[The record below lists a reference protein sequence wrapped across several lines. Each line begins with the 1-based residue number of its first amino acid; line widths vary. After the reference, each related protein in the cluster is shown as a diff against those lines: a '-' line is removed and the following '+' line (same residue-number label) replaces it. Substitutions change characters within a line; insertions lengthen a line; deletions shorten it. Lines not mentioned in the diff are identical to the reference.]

1 MRLQNEIQK
10 LDEKTI
16 SKIAAGEVVERPA
29 QVVKELIENSID
41 AGASNIIIEIENG
54 GFDSIIITDD
64 GIGISKDQL
73 NLSIERHATS
83 KLTRI
88 EDLGEIYSLGFRG
101 EALSSIA
108 AISKLQIS
116 SRKSDCDGFQLKVS
130 GGDRENIEPYAMN
143 QGTIV
148 KIMEIFYNVPARLAF
163 QRRPATE
170 SAKIVEITV
179 QHAMAHPNI
188 AFNLKNE
195 GRLMLNVPSVINLQD
210 RLFDLLG
217 LSATKLIQLE
227 SPPGDEDAPG
237 EESWSGWI
245 SPPEL
250 TRGRID
256 DVHVLVN
263 NRVVTSQPFSE
274 AIRRGYHTRLMVG
287 RHPVAVLNLNL
298 PANEL
303 DVNVHPTKREIR
315 LKHSW
320 RVLQRLERCIQHTL
334 SKIPTQPENK
344 SKLTGI
350 TTNNNEV
357 KRDTVSKSNKPK
369 WVESAGKQL
378 SLNKEII
385 EDMNDEKEQLIQIST
400 SPSIQKTLPELDS
413 EPIAPALSSEEREL
427 HRHSGK
433 IKAVSPV
440 DEPTLELTNNNQLP
454 DMTPLC
460 QFANSYIVVQTGKE
474 LLLVDQHAL
483 HERIRFERLRYSK
496 QSWLPQSRLEPLEL
510 SLTAIE
516 SERLRSQKERVEELG
531 FKIDEFNGKWRL
543 IAQPAALPSEK
554 IMTFLRDLIQDIG
567 DEGRRLNSAE
577 KLKDHV
583 AFMQSCRGAVKANQ
597 ILSLP
602 EMRRLLSDMNN
613 IQNPW
618 ACVHGRPTAL
628 KISIDELDRHFGR
641 HG

>member
-1 MRLQNEIQK
+1 MQNKIQK
-10 LDEKTI
+10 LDDKTI

-41 AGASNIIIEIENG
+41 AGSSSINIEIENG
-54 GFDSIIITDD
+54 GFDSIIITDNGS
-64 GIGISKDQL
+64 GIDKNDL
-73 NLSIERHATS
+73 LLSIERHATS
-83 KLTRI
+83 KLSKI
-88 EDLGEIYSLGFRG
+88 EDLHEIYSLGFRG

-108 AISKLQIS
+108 SISKLQIS
-116 SRKSDCDGFQLKVS
+116 SKKENYDGCQLSVL
-130 GGDRENIEPYAMN
+130 GGEVGKIVPCAMN
-143 QGTIV
+143 NGTIV
-148 KIMEIFYNVPARLAF
+148 KINDIFFNVPARLAF

-179 QHAMAHPNI
+179 EHAMAHPNI
-188 AFNLKNE
+188 SFNLKNE
-195 GRLMLNVPSVINLQD
+195 GRLMLNVPAVENLQD

-217 LSATKLIQLE
+217 LSATKLIRLQ
-227 SPPGDEDAPG
+227 SPPDDENAPGDEV
-237 EESWSGWI
+237 WSGWI

-250 TRGRID
+250 TRGRND
-256 DVHVLVN
+256 DVHILVN

-320 RVLQRLERCIQHTL
+320 RVLQRLERSIQYTL
-334 SKIPTQPENK
+334 SMIPTQPENK

-350 TTNNNEV
+350 SINNENNE
-357 KRDTVSKSNKPK
+357 KLPTYTKPA

-378 SLNKEII
+378 SLNDEIVEETAEIKE
-385 EDMNDEKEQLIQIST
+385 EKIQIST
-400 SPSIQKTLPELDS
+400 SPSIQQTLPELDRK
-413 EPIAPALSSEEREL
+413 PIAPALSIEERDL
-427 HRHSGK
+427 HRYSGR
-433 IKAVSPV
+433 IKTISPIE
-440 DEPTLELTNNNQLP
+440 EPELEIIQKNNLP
-454 DMTPLC
+454 EMEPLC
-460 QFANSYIVVQTGKE
+460 QFANTYIVVQTGKE

-496 QSWLPQSRLEPLEL
+496 QSWAPQSRLEPLIL
-510 SLTAIE
+510 NLTPIE
-516 SERLRSQKERVEELG
+516 SERLRSQKGRIEELG
-531 FKIDEFNGKWRL
+531 FKIDEFNEKWRL
-543 IAQPAALPSEK
+543 LAQPEALPSEK
-554 IMTFLRDLIQDIG
+554 IIDFISDIIQDLG
-567 DEGRRLNSAE
+567 DDQRRLDSVD

-597 ILSLP
+597 ILSLA
-602 EMRRLLSDMNN
+602 EMRRLLSDMRN
-613 IQNPW
+613 IPNPW

-628 KISIDELDRHFGR
+628 KISIDELDKHFGR

>member
-1 MRLQNEIQK
+1 MPKIQK
-10 LDEKTI
+10 LDDNTI
-16 SKIAAGEVVERPA
+16 SQIAAGEVVERPA

-41 AGASNIIIEIENG
+41 AGSTNIIIEIENG
-54 GFDSIIITDD
+54 GFDSIKITDN
-64 GIGISKDQL
+64 GNGISKEEL

-83 KLTRI
+83 KLVRI
-88 EDLGEIYSLGFRG
+88 EDLNEIYTLGFRG

-108 AISKLQIS
+108 AISNLKIS
-116 SRKSDCDGFQLKVS
+116 SRQEDSDGYQLTVS
-130 GGDRENIEPYAMN
+130 GGNIGNIEPCAMN
-143 QGTIV
+143 KGTIV
-148 KIMEIFYNVPARLAF
+148 SVNDIFFNVPARLAF

-179 QHAMAHPNI
+179 EHAMAHPNVS
-188 AFNLKNE
+188 FNLQNE
-195 GRLMLNVPSVINLQD
+195 GRLMLNVPPTNHLND

-217 LSATKLIQLE
+217 LSATKLIELQ
-227 SPPGDEDAPG
+227 SPPEDNDAPGDEL
-237 EESWSGWI
+237 WSGWI

-250 TRGRID
+250 SRGRND
-256 DVHVLVN
+256 DVHILVN

-287 RHPVAVLNLNL
+287 RHPVAILNLEI
-298 PANEL
+298 PADEL

-320 RVLQRLERCIQHTL
+320 RVLQRLERSIQYTL
-334 SKIPTQPENK
+334 SKVPTQPEEK

-350 TTNNNEV
+350 SEVTNNEI
-357 KRDTVSKSNKPK
+357 SKNISEAVKPK

-378 SLNKEII
+378 SLDNEIVNEI
-385 EDMNDEKEQLIQIST
+385 NDFKKKKLQIST
-400 SPSIQKTLPELDS
+400 SPSAQQTLPNLDD
-413 EPIAPALSSEEREL
+413 EPISAPLSIEERDL
-427 HRHSGK
+427 HRYSGK
-433 IKAVSPV
+433 IKSISPIE
-440 DEPTLELTNNNQLP
+440 EPKLSKSNVNELP
-454 DMTPLC
+454 EMTPLC

-496 QSWLPQSRLEPLEL
+496 QSWLPQKRLEPLEL
-510 SLTAIE
+510 SLNPIQ
-516 SERLRSQKERVEELG
+516 SERLRSQKVKVEEIG
-531 FKIDEFNGKWRL
+531 FLIDEIDGVWYLKS
-543 IAQPAALPSEK
+543 QPAILSPEK
-554 IMTFLRDLIQDIG
+554 ILTFINDLIQDLG
-567 DEGRRLNSAE
+567 DEDRILNSVQN
-577 KLKDHV
+577 LKDHV

-602 EMRRLLSDMNN
+602 EMRRLLSDMRD
-613 IQNPW
+613 IENPW

-628 KISIDELDRHFGR
+628 KISIDELDKHFGR

>member
-1 MRLQNEIQK
+1 MQNKIQK
-10 LDEKTI
+10 LDDKTI

-41 AGASNIIIEIENG
+41 AGSSSINIEIENG
-54 GFDSIIITDD
+54 GFDSIIITDNGS
-64 GIGISKDQL
+64 GIDKNDL
-73 NLSIERHATS
+73 LLSIERHATS
-83 KLTRI
+83 KLSKI
-88 EDLGEIYSLGFRG
+88 EDLHEIYSLGFRG

-108 AISKLQIS
+108 SISKLQIS
-116 SRKSDCDGFQLKVS
+116 SKKENYDGCQLSVL
-130 GGDRENIEPYAMN
+130 GGEVGKIVPCAMN
-143 QGTIV
+143 NGTIV
-148 KIMEIFYNVPARLAF
+148 KINDIFFNVPARLAF

-179 QHAMAHPNI
+179 EHAMAHPNI
-188 AFNLKNE
+188 SFNLKNE
-195 GRLMLNVPSVINLQD
+195 GRLMLNVPAVENLQD

-217 LSATKLIQLE
+217 LSATKLIRLQ
-227 SPPGDEDAPG
+227 SPPDDENAPGDEV
-237 EESWSGWI
+237 WSGWI

-250 TRGRID
+250 TRGRND
-256 DVHVLVN
+256 DVHILVN

-320 RVLQRLERCIQHTL
+320 RVLQRLERSIQYTL
-334 SKIPTQPENK
+334 SMIPTQPENK

-350 TTNNNEV
+350 SINNENNE
-357 KRDTVSKSNKPK
+357 KLPTYTKPA

-378 SLNKEII
+378 SLNDEIVEETAEIKE
-385 EDMNDEKEQLIQIST
+385 EKIQIST
-400 SPSIQKTLPELDS
+400 SPSIQQTLPELDRK
-413 EPIAPALSSEEREL
+413 PIAPALSIEERDL
-427 HRHSGK
+427 HRYSGR
-433 IKAVSPV
+433 IKTISPIE
-440 DEPTLELTNNNQLP
+440 EPELEIIQKNNLP
-454 DMTPLC
+454 EMEPLC
-460 QFANSYIVVQTGKE
+460 QFANTYIVVQTGKE

-496 QSWLPQSRLEPLEL
+496 QSWAPQSRLEPLIL
-510 SLTAIE
+510 NLTPIE
-516 SERLRSQKERVEELG
+516 SERLRSQKGRIEELG
-531 FKIDEFNGKWRL
+531 FIIDEFNEKWRL
-543 IAQPAALPSEK
+543 LAQPEALPSEK
-554 IMTFLRDLIQDIG
+554 IIDFISDIIQDLG
-567 DEGRRLNSAE
+567 DDQRRLDSVV

-597 ILSLP
+597 ILSLA
-602 EMRRLLSDMNN
+602 EMRRLLSDMRN
-613 IQNPW
+613 IPNPW

-628 KISIDELDRHFGR
+628 KISIDELDKHFGR

>member
-1 MRLQNEIQK
+1 MPKIQRLDDI
-10 LDEKTI
+10 TI

-41 AGASNIIIEIENG
+41 AGSNNIIIEIENG
-54 GFDSIIITDD
+54 GFDSIKITDNGS
-64 GIGISKDQL
+64 GINKDEL
-73 NLSIERHATS
+73 KLSIERHATS
-83 KLTRI
+83 KLNRI
-88 EDLGEIYSLGFRG
+88 EDLNEIYTLGFRG

-108 AISKLQIS
+108 SISNLKIS
-116 SRKSDCDGFQLKVS
+116 SRQKESDGFQLNVS
-130 GGDRENIEPYAMN
+130 GGECGNIEPYGMN
-143 QGTIV
+143 KGTIV
-148 KIMEIFYNVPARLAF
+148 SVKDIFFNVPARLAF

-179 QHAMAHPNI
+179 EHAMAHPKVS
-188 AFNLKNE
+188 FNLQNE
-195 GRLMLNVPSVINLQD
+195 GRLMLNVPATDKLQD

-217 LSATKLIQLE
+217 LSATKLIELQ
-227 SPPGDEDAPG
+227 SPPEDNDAPGDEL
-237 EESWSGWI
+237 WSGWI

-250 TRGRID
+250 SRGRND
-256 DVHVLVN
+256 DVHMLVN

-274 AIRRGYHTRLMVG
+274 AIKRGYHTRLMVG
-287 RHPVAVLNLNL
+287 RHPVVVLNLEI
-298 PANEL
+298 PADEL

-320 RVLQRLERCIQHTL
+320 RVLQRLERSIQYTL
-334 SKIPTQPENK
+334 SKVPTQPEEK

-350 TTNNNEV
+350 
-357 KRDTVSKSNKPK
+357 SKSKSNEINKNIMEVNKPK

-378 SLNKEII
+378 SLDNEIINEINKEKR
-385 EDMNDEKEQLIQIST
+385 DKLQIST
-400 SPSIQKTLPELDS
+400 PPSSQKTLPQMDN
-413 EPIAPALSSEEREL
+413 EPISAPLSIEERHL

-433 IKAVSPV
+433 IKSISPIE
-440 DEPTLELTNNNQLP
+440 EPKLTTSNINKLP
-454 DMTPLC
+454 EMVPLC

-496 QSWLPQSRLEPLEL
+496 QSWLPQNRLEPLEL
-510 SLTAIE
+510 SLNPIQ
-516 SERLRSQKERVEELG
+516 SERLRSQKEKVEEVG
-531 FKIDEFNGKWRL
+531 FLIDEIDGVWYLKS
-543 IAQPAALPSEK
+543 QPAILSPEK
-554 IMTFLRDLIQDIG
+554 ILSFINDLIQDLG
-567 DEGRRLNSAE
+567 DEDRILNSVQN
-577 KLKDHV
+577 LKDHV

-602 EMRRLLSDMNN
+602 EMRRLLSDMRD
-613 IQNPW
+613 IENPW

-628 KISIDELDRHFGR
+628 KISIDELDKHFGR

>member
-1 MRLQNEIQK
+1 MPKIQK
-10 LDEKTI
+10 LDDNTI

-41 AGASNIIIEIENG
+41 AGSTEIIIEIENG
-54 GFDSIIITDD
+54 GFDSIKITDD
-64 GIGISKDQL
+64 GVGINKDEL
-73 NLSIERHATS
+73 GLSIERHATS
-83 KLTRI
+83 KLLKI
-88 EDLGEIYSLGFRG
+88 EDLHEIYSLGFRG

-108 AISKLQIS
+108 SISKLKIS
-116 SRKSDCDGFQLKVS
+116 SRQEGKDGYQLNVS
-130 GGDRENIEPYAMN
+130 GGQIGNIEPCAMN

-148 KIMEIFYNVPARLAF
+148 KIDDIFFNVPARLAF

-170 SAKIVEITV
+170 SAKIVEIAV
-179 QHAMAHPNI
+179 EHAMAHPSI
-188 AFNLKNE
+188 SFNLKNE
-195 GRLMLNVPSVINLQD
+195 GRLMLNVPSADNLQD

-217 LSATKLIQLE
+217 LSANNLIELK
-227 SPPGDEDAPG
+227 SPPEDINAPGDEL
-237 EESWSGWI
+237 WSGWI

-250 TRGRID
+250 SRGRND
-256 DVHVLVN
+256 EVHVLVN

-287 RHPVAVLNLNL
+287 RHPVAILNLKI

-303 DVNVHPTKREIR
+303 DINVHPTKREIR

-320 RVLQRLERCIQHTL
+320 RVLQRLERSIQYTL
-334 SKIPTQPENK
+334 SKVPTQPEEK
-344 SKLTGI
+344 GKLTGI
-350 TTNNNEV
+350 TKVSDNESSNNLME
-357 KRDTVSKSNKPK
+357 SKKPK

-378 SLNKEII
+378 SLDNEII
-385 EDMNDEKEQLIQIST
+385 NEEKEVKKSKIQIST
-400 SPSIQKTLPELDS
+400 SPSNQKTLPQMNES
-413 EPIAPALSSEEREL
+413 PTSAPLSIEERAL

-433 IKAVSPV
+433 IASVSPV
-440 DEPTLELTNNNQLP
+440 NEPKLSNSNNTQLP
-454 DMTPLC
+454 EMVPLC

-496 QSWLPQSRLEPLEL
+496 QSWVPQTRLEPLKLEL
-510 SLTAIE
+510 NAIQ
-516 SERLRSQKERVEELG
+516 SERLRSQKEKVKDVG
-531 FKIDEFNGKWRL
+531 FLIDEINGEWFL
-543 IAQPAALPSEK
+543 NGQPAILSPEK
-554 IMTFLRDLIQDIG
+554 ILIFINDLIQDLG
-567 DEGRRLNSAE
+567 DEDRILNSVQN
-577 KLKDHV
+577 LKDHV

-597 ILSLP
+597 ILTLP
-602 EMRRLLSDMNN
+602 EMRRLLSDMRD
-613 IQNPW
+613 IENPW

>member
-1 MRLQNEIQK
+1 MPNQIQK
-10 LDEKTI
+10 LDDKTI

-41 AGASNIIIEIENG
+41 AGSSSINIEIENG
-54 GFDSIIITDD
+54 GFDSIIITDNGS
-64 GIGISKDQL
+64 GIDENDL
-73 NLSIERHATS
+73 LLSIERHATS
-83 KLTRI
+83 KLSKI
-88 EDLGEIYSLGFRG
+88 EDLHEIYSLGFRG

-108 AISKLQIS
+108 SISKLQIS
-116 SRKSDCDGFQLKVS
+116 SKKENSDGCQLSVL
-130 GGDRENIEPYAMN
+130 GGEVGKIEPCAMN
-143 QGTIV
+143 NGTIV
-148 KIMEIFYNVPARLAF
+148 KISDIFFNVPARLAF

-179 QHAMAHPNI
+179 EHAMAHPNI
-188 AFNLKNE
+188 SFNLKNE
-195 GRLMLNVPSVINLQD
+195 GRLMLNVPAVENLQD

-217 LSATKLIQLE
+217 LSATKLIKLQ
-227 SPPGDEDAPG
+227 SPPEDKNAPGDEV
-237 EESWSGWI
+237 WSGWI

-250 TRGRID
+250 TRGRND
-256 DVHVLVN
+256 DVHILVN

-303 DVNVHPTKREIR
+303 DINVHPTKREIR

-320 RVLQRLERCIQHTL
+320 RVLQRLERSIQHTL
-334 SKIPTQPENK
+334 SMIPTQPENK

-350 TTNNNEV
+350 SVNNE
-357 KRDTVSKSNKPK
+357 KFNEKLPTYSKPA

-378 SLNKEII
+378 SLNDEIVEEHAEIKE
-385 EDMNDEKEQLIQIST
+385 EKIQIST
-400 SPSIQKTLPELDS
+400 SPSIQQTLPELDRK
-413 EPIAPALSSEEREL
+413 PIAPALSIEERDL
-427 HRHSGK
+427 HRYSGR
-433 IKAVSPV
+433 IKTISPIE
-440 DEPTLELTNNNQLP
+440 EPELEIIQKNNLP
-454 DMTPLC
+454 EMEPLC
-460 QFANSYIVVQTGKE
+460 QFANTYIVVQTGKE

-496 QSWLPQSRLEPLEL
+496 QSWAPQSRLEPLIL
-510 SLTAIE
+510 NLTPIE
-516 SERLRSQKERVEELG
+516 SERLRSQKGRIEELG
-531 FKIDEFNGKWRL
+531 FKIDEFNDKWRL
-543 IAQPAALPSEK
+543 LAQPEALPSEK
-554 IMTFLRDLIQDIG
+554 IIDFISDIIQDLG
-567 DEGRRLNSAE
+567 DDQRRLDSVD

-597 ILSLP
+597 ILSLA
-602 EMRRLLSDMNN
+602 EMRRLLSDMRN
-613 IQNPW
+613 IPNPW

-628 KISIDELDRHFGR
+628 KISIDELDKHFGR

>member
-1 MRLQNEIQK
+1 MPKIQK
-10 LDEKTI
+10 LDDNTI

-41 AGASNIIIEIENG
+41 AGSTEIIIEIENG
-54 GFDSIIITDD
+54 GFDSIKITDD
-64 GIGISKDQL
+64 GVGINKDEL
-73 NLSIERHATS
+73 ELSIERHATS
-83 KLTRI
+83 KLLKI
-88 EDLGEIYSLGFRG
+88 EDLHEIYSLGFRG

-108 AISKLQIS
+108 SISKLKIS
-116 SRKSDCDGFQLKVS
+116 SRQEGKDGYQLNVS
-130 GGDRENIEPYAMN
+130 GGQIGNIEPCAMN

-148 KIMEIFYNVPARLAF
+148 KIDDIFFNVPARLAF

-170 SAKIVEITV
+170 SAKIVEIAV
-179 QHAMAHPNI
+179 EHAMAHPSI
-188 AFNLKNE
+188 SFNLKNE
-195 GRLMLNVPSVINLQD
+195 GRLMLNVPSADNLQD

-217 LSATKLIQLE
+217 LSANNLIELK
-227 SPPGDEDAPG
+227 SPPEDINAPGDEL
-237 EESWSGWI
+237 WSGWI

-250 TRGRID
+250 SRGRND
-256 DVHVLVN
+256 EVHVLVN

-287 RHPVAVLNLNL
+287 RHPVAILNLKI

-303 DVNVHPTKREIR
+303 DINVHPTKREIR

-320 RVLQRLERCIQHTL
+320 RVLQRLERSIQYTL
-334 SKIPTQPENK
+334 SKVPTQPEEK
-344 SKLTGI
+344 GKLTGI
-350 TTNNNEV
+350 TKVSDNELSNNLME
-357 KRDTVSKSNKPK
+357 SKKPK

-378 SLNKEII
+378 SLDNEII
-385 EDMNDEKEQLIQIST
+385 NEEKEVKKSKIQIST
-400 SPSIQKTLPELDS
+400 SPSNQKTLPQMNES
-413 EPIAPALSSEEREL
+413 PTSAPLSIEERAL

-433 IKAVSPV
+433 IASVSPV
-440 DEPTLELTNNNQLP
+440 NEPKLSNSNNTQLP
-454 DMTPLC
+454 EMVPLC

-496 QSWLPQSRLEPLEL
+496 QSWVPQTRLEPLKLEL
-510 SLTAIE
+510 NAIQ
-516 SERLRSQKERVEELG
+516 SERLRSQKEKVKEVG
-531 FKIDEFNGKWRL
+531 FLIDEINGEWFL
-543 IAQPAALPSEK
+543 NGQPAILSPEK
-554 IMTFLRDLIQDIG
+554 ILSFINDLIQDLG
-567 DEGRRLNSAE
+567 DEDRILNSVQN
-577 KLKDHV
+577 LKDHV

-597 ILSLP
+597 ILTLP
-602 EMRRLLSDMNN
+602 EMRRLLSDMRD
-613 IQNPW
+613 IENPW

>member
-1 MRLQNEIQK
+1 MPKIQK
-10 LDEKTI
+10 LDDNTI
-16 SKIAAGEVVERPA
+16 SQIAAGEVVERPA

-41 AGASNIIIEIENG
+41 AGSTNIIIEIENG
-54 GFDSIIITDD
+54 GFDSIKITDNGN
-64 GIGISKDQL
+64 GINKEEL

-83 KLTRI
+83 KLVRI
-88 EDLGEIYSLGFRG
+88 EDLNEIYTLGFRG

-108 AISKLQIS
+108 AISNLKIS
-116 SRKSDCDGFQLKVS
+116 SRQEDSDGYQLTVS
-130 GGDRENIEPYAMN
+130 GGNIGNIEPCAMN
-143 QGTIV
+143 KGTIV
-148 KIMEIFYNVPARLAF
+148 SVNDIFFNVPARLAF

-179 QHAMAHPNI
+179 EHAMAHPDVS
-188 AFNLKNE
+188 FNLQNE
-195 GRLMLNVPSVINLQD
+195 GRLMLNVPPTNHLND

-217 LSATKLIQLE
+217 LSATKLIELQ
-227 SPPGDEDAPG
+227 SPPEDNDAPGDEL
-237 EESWSGWI
+237 WSGWI

-250 TRGRID
+250 SRGRND
-256 DVHVLVN
+256 DVHILVN

-287 RHPVAVLNLNL
+287 RHPVAILNLEI
-298 PANEL
+298 PADEL

-320 RVLQRLERCIQHTL
+320 RVLQRLERSIQYTL
-334 SKIPTQPENK
+334 SKVPTQPEEK

-350 TTNNNEV
+350 SEITNNEI
-357 KRDTVSKSNKPK
+357 SKNISKAVKPK

-378 SLNKEII
+378 SLDNEIVNEINDFKKE
-385 EDMNDEKEQLIQIST
+385 KLQIST
-400 SPSIQKTLPELDS
+400 SPSAQQTLPNLDD
-413 EPIAPALSSEEREL
+413 EPISAPLSIEERDL
-427 HRHSGK
+427 HRYSGK
-433 IKAVSPV
+433 IKSISPIE
-440 DEPTLELTNNNQLP
+440 EPKLSKSNVNELP
-454 DMTPLC
+454 EMTPLC

-496 QSWLPQSRLEPLEL
+496 QSWLPQKRLEPLEL
-510 SLTAIE
+510 SLNPIQ
-516 SERLRSQKERVEELG
+516 SERLRSQKVKVEEIG
-531 FKIDEFNGKWRL
+531 FLIDEIDGVWYLKS
-543 IAQPAALPSEK
+543 QPAILSPEK
-554 IMTFLRDLIQDIG
+554 ILTFINDLIQDLG
-567 DEGRRLNSAE
+567 DEDRILNSVQN
-577 KLKDHV
+577 LKDHV

-602 EMRRLLSDMNN
+602 EMRRLLSDMRD
-613 IQNPW
+613 IENPW

-628 KISIDELDRHFGR
+628 KISLDELDKHFGR

>member
-1 MRLQNEIQK
+1 MDNEIRK

-41 AGASNIIIEIENG
+41 AESTNIKIEIENG
-54 GFDSIIITDD
+54 GFDSITITDD
-64 GIGISKDQL
+64 GNGINENDL
-73 NLSIERHATS
+73 FLSIERHATS
-83 KLTRI
+83 KLSRI
-88 EDLGEIYSLGFRG
+88 EDLNEIYSLGFRG

-116 SRKSDCDGFQLKVS
+116 SRKEDCDGYQLKVT
-130 GGDRENIEPYAMN
+130 GGDVEKIEPCAMN
-143 QGTIV
+143 KGTIV
-148 KIMEIFYNVPARLAF
+148 KINDIFFNVPARLAF
-163 QRRPATE
+163 QRRSATE
-170 SAKIVEITV
+170 SAKIVEIVV

-188 AFNLKNE
+188 SFNLKNE
-195 GRLMLNVPSVINLQD
+195 GRLMLNVPSVANLQD

-217 LSATKLIQLE
+217 LSATKLIQLQ
-227 SPPGDEDAPG
+227 SPPADENAPGDEV
-237 EESWSGWI
+237 WSGWI
-245 SPPEL
+245 SPPEV
-250 TRGRID
+250 TRGRND

-263 NRVVTSQPFSE
+263 NRVVTNQPFSE

-298 PANEL
+298 PANDL

-320 RVLQRLERCIQHTL
+320 RVLQRLERCIQFTL

-350 TTNNNEV
+350 TSNNEITT
-357 KRDTVSKSNKPK
+357 DSFPESKKPS

-378 SLNKEII
+378 SLNNEII
-385 EDMNDEKEQLIQIST
+385 EEVIEEKEHQIQISK
-400 SPSIQKTLPELDS
+400 SPSTQKTLPELDN
-413 EPIAPALSSEEREL
+413 EPIAPALSIEEREL

-433 IKAVSPV
+433 IDAISPI
-440 DEPTLELTNNNQLP
+440 DEPELNSLINGQLA
-454 DMTPLC
+454 DMEPLC
-460 QFANSYIVVQTGKE
+460 QFANSYIVVQTGGE

-496 QSWLPQSRLEPLEL
+496 QSWAPQSRLEPLKL
-510 SLTAIE
+510 SLNAIE

-531 FKIDEFNGKWRL
+531 FRVNEVNGEWEL
-543 IAQPAALPSEK
+543 IAQPEAVPSEK
-554 IMTFLRDLIQDIG
+554 IISFFSDIIQDIG
-567 DEGRRLNSAE
+567 DERRRLDTAD

-597 ILSLP
+597 ILSLA
-602 EMRRLLSDMNN
+602 EMRRLLSDMKN
-613 IQNPW
+613 IPNPW

>member
-1 MRLQNEIQK
+1 MPKIQK
-10 LDEKTI
+10 LDDNTI
-16 SKIAAGEVVERPA
+16 SQIAAGEVVERPA

-41 AGASNIIIEIENG
+41 AGSTIIIIEIENG
-54 GFDSIIITDD
+54 GFDSIKITDNGN
-64 GIGISKDQL
+64 GIDKEEL

-83 KLTRI
+83 KLVRI
-88 EDLGEIYSLGFRG
+88 EDLNEIYTLGFRG

-108 AISKLQIS
+108 AISNLKIS
-116 SRKSDCDGFQLKVS
+116 SRQEDSDGFQLTVS
-130 GGDRENIEPYAMN
+130 GGNIGNIEPCAMN
-143 QGTIV
+143 KGTIV
-148 KIMEIFYNVPARLAF
+148 SVNDIFFNVPARLAF

-179 QHAMAHPNI
+179 EHAMAHPNVS
-188 AFNLKNE
+188 FNLQNE
-195 GRLMLNVPSVINLQD
+195 GRLMLNVPPTNHLND

-217 LSATKLIQLE
+217 LSATKLIELQ
-227 SPPGDEDAPG
+227 SPPEDNDAPGDEL
-237 EESWSGWI
+237 WSGWI

-250 TRGRID
+250 SRGRND
-256 DVHVLVN
+256 DVHILVN

-287 RHPVAVLNLNL
+287 RHPVAVLNLEI
-298 PANEL
+298 PADEL

-320 RVLQRLERCIQHTL
+320 RVLQRLERSIQYTL
-334 SKIPTQPENK
+334 SKVPTQPEEK

-350 TTNNNEV
+350 SEITNNEI
-357 KRDTVSKSNKPK
+357 SKNISEAVKPK

-378 SLNKEII
+378 SLDNEIVNEINDFKKE
-385 EDMNDEKEQLIQIST
+385 KLQIST
-400 SPSIQKTLPELDS
+400 SPTAQQTLPYLDN
-413 EPIAPALSSEEREL
+413 EPISAPLSIEERDL
-427 HRHSGK
+427 HRYSGK
-433 IKAVSPV
+433 IKSISPIQ
-440 DEPTLELTNNNQLP
+440 EPKLSKSNINELP
-454 DMTPLC
+454 EMTPLC

-496 QSWLPQSRLEPLEL
+496 QSWLPQKRLEPLEL
-510 SLTAIE
+510 SLNPIQ
-516 SERLRSQKERVEELG
+516 SERLRSQKVKVEEIG
-531 FKIDEFNGKWRL
+531 FLIDEIDGVWYLKS
-543 IAQPAALPSEK
+543 QPAILSPEK
-554 IMTFLRDLIQDIG
+554 ILTFINDLIQDLG
-567 DEGRRLNSAE
+567 DEDRILNSVQN
-577 KLKDHV
+577 LKDHV

-602 EMRRLLSDMNN
+602 EMRRLLSDMRD
-613 IQNPW
+613 IENPW

-628 KISIDELDRHFGR
+628 KISIEELDKHFGR

>member
-1 MRLQNEIQK
+1 MQNKIQK
-10 LDEKTI
+10 LDDKTI

-41 AGASNIIIEIENG
+41 AGSSSINIEIENG
-54 GFDSIIITDD
+54 GFDSIIITDNGS
-64 GIGISKDQL
+64 GIDENDL
-73 NLSIERHATS
+73 LLSIERHATS
-83 KLTRI
+83 KLSKI
-88 EDLGEIYSLGFRG
+88 EDLHEIYSLGFRG

-108 AISKLQIS
+108 SISKLQIS
-116 SRKSDCDGFQLKVS
+116 SKKENSDGCQLSVL
-130 GGDRENIEPYAMN
+130 GGEVGKIVPCAMN
-143 QGTIV
+143 NGTIV
-148 KIMEIFYNVPARLAF
+148 KISDIFFNVPARLAF

-179 QHAMAHPNI
+179 EHAMAHPNI
-188 AFNLKNE
+188 SFNLKNE
-195 GRLMLNVPSVINLQD
+195 GRLMLNVPAVENLQD

-217 LSATKLIQLE
+217 LSATKLIRLQ
-227 SPPGDEDAPG
+227 SPPDDENAPGDEV
-237 EESWSGWI
+237 WSGWI

-250 TRGRID
+250 TRGRND
-256 DVHVLVN
+256 DVHILVN

-320 RVLQRLERCIQHTL
+320 RVLQRLERSIQYTL
-334 SKIPTQPENK
+334 SMIPTQPENK

-350 TTNNNEV
+350 SINNE
-357 KRDTVSKSNKPK
+357 KYNEKLPTYNKPA

-378 SLNKEII
+378 SLNDEIVEEHAEIKE
-385 EDMNDEKEQLIQIST
+385 EKIQIST
-400 SPSIQKTLPELDS
+400 SPTIQQTLPELDRK
-413 EPIAPALSSEEREL
+413 PVAPALSIEERDL
-427 HRHSGK
+427 HRYSGR
-433 IKAVSPV
+433 IKTISPIE
-440 DEPTLELTNNNQLP
+440 EPELELIQKNNLP
-454 DMTPLC
+454 EMEPLC
-460 QFANSYIVVQTGKE
+460 QFANTYIVVQTGKE

-496 QSWLPQSRLEPLEL
+496 QSWAPQSRLEPLIL
-510 SLTAIE
+510 NLTPIE
-516 SERLRSQKERVEELG
+516 SERLRSQKGRIEELG
-531 FKIDEFNGKWRL
+531 FKIDEFDEKWRL
-543 IAQPAALPSEK
+543 LAQPEALPSEK
-554 IMTFLRDLIQDIG
+554 IIDFISDIIQDLG
-567 DEGRRLNSAE
+567 DDQRRLDSVD

-597 ILSLP
+597 ILSLA
-602 EMRRLLSDMNN
+602 EMRRLLSDMRN
-613 IQNPW
+613 IPNPW

-628 KISIDELDRHFGR
+628 KISIDELDKHFGR

>member
-1 MRLQNEIQK
+1 MDNEIRK

-41 AGASNIIIEIENG
+41 AESTNIKIEIENG
-54 GFDSIIITDD
+54 GFDSITITDD
-64 GIGISKDQL
+64 GNGINETDL
-73 NLSIERHATS
+73 LLSIERHATS
-83 KLTRI
+83 KLSRI
-88 EDLGEIYSLGFRG
+88 EDLNEIYSLGFRG

-116 SRKSDCDGFQLKVS
+116 SRKEDCDGYQLKVT
-130 GGDRENIEPYAMN
+130 GGDVEKIEPCAMN
-143 QGTIV
+143 KGTIV
-148 KIMEIFYNVPARLAF
+148 KINDIFFNVPARLAF
-163 QRRPATE
+163 QRRSATE
-170 SAKIVEITV
+170 SAKIVEIVV

-188 AFNLKNE
+188 SFNLKNE
-195 GRLMLNVPSVINLQD
+195 GRLMLNVPSVANLQD

-217 LSATKLIQLE
+217 LSATKLIQLQ
-227 SPPGDEDAPG
+227 SPPADENAPGDEV
-237 EESWSGWI
+237 WSGWI
-245 SPPEL
+245 SPPEV
-250 TRGRID
+250 TRGRND

-263 NRVVTSQPFSE
+263 NRVVTNQPFSE

-298 PANEL
+298 PANDL

-320 RVLQRLERCIQHTL
+320 RVLQRLERCIQFTL

-350 TTNNNEV
+350 TSNNEITT
-357 KRDTVSKSNKPK
+357 DSFPESKKPS

-378 SLNKEII
+378 SLNNEII
-385 EDMNDEKEQLIQIST
+385 EEVIEEKEHQIQISK
-400 SPSIQKTLPELDS
+400 SPSTQKTLPELDN
-413 EPIAPALSSEEREL
+413 EPIAPALSIEEREL

-433 IKAVSPV
+433 IDAISPI
-440 DEPTLELTNNNQLP
+440 DEPELNSLINGQLA
-454 DMTPLC
+454 DMEPLC
-460 QFANSYIVVQTGKE
+460 QFANSYIVVQTGGE

-496 QSWLPQSRLEPLEL
+496 QSWAPQSRLEPLKL
-510 SLTAIE
+510 SLNAIE

-531 FKIDEFNGKWRL
+531 FRVNEVNGEWEL
-543 IAQPAALPSEK
+543 IAQPEAVPSEK
-554 IMTFLRDLIQDIG
+554 IISFFSDIIQDIG
-567 DEGRRLNSAE
+567 DERRRLDTAD

-597 ILSLP
+597 ILSLA
-602 EMRRLLSDMNN
+602 EMRRLLSDMKN
-613 IQNPW
+613 IPNPW

>member
-1 MRLQNEIQK
+1 MPKIQK
-10 LDEKTI
+10 LDDNTI
-16 SKIAAGEVVERPA
+16 SQIAAGEVVERPA

-41 AGASNIIIEIENG
+41 AGSTIIIIEIENG
-54 GFDSIIITDD
+54 GFDSIKITDNGN
-64 GIGISKDQL
+64 GINKEEL

-83 KLTRI
+83 KLVSI
-88 EDLGEIYSLGFRG
+88 EDLNEIYTLGFRG

-108 AISKLQIS
+108 AISNLKIS
-116 SRKSDCDGFQLKVS
+116 SRQENSDGFQLTVS
-130 GGDRENIEPYAMN
+130 GGNIGNIEPCAMN
-143 QGTIV
+143 KGTIV
-148 KIMEIFYNVPARLAF
+148 SVNDIFFNVPARLAF

-179 QHAMAHPNI
+179 EHAMAHPNVS
-188 AFNLKNE
+188 FNLQNE
-195 GRLMLNVPSVINLQD
+195 GRLMLNVPPTNHLND

-217 LSATKLIQLE
+217 LSATKLIELQPPPE
-227 SPPGDEDAPG
+227 DNDAPGDEL
-237 EESWSGWI
+237 WSGWI

-250 TRGRID
+250 SRGRND
-256 DVHVLVN
+256 DVHILVN

-287 RHPVAVLNLNL
+287 RHPVAVLNLEI
-298 PANEL
+298 PADEL

-320 RVLQRLERCIQHTL
+320 RVLQRLERSIQYTL
-334 SKIPTQPENK
+334 SKVPTQPEEK

-350 TTNNNEV
+350 SKITNNEI
-357 KRDTVSKSNKPK
+357 SKNISEAVKPK

-378 SLNKEII
+378 SLDNEIVNEINDFKKE
-385 EDMNDEKEQLIQIST
+385 KLQIST
-400 SPSIQKTLPELDS
+400 SPTAQQTLPYLDN
-413 EPIAPALSSEEREL
+413 EPISAPLSIEERDL
-427 HRHSGK
+427 HRYSGK
-433 IKAVSPV
+433 IKSISPIE
-440 DEPTLELTNNNQLP
+440 EPKLSKSNVNELP
-454 DMTPLC
+454 EMTPLC

-496 QSWLPQSRLEPLEL
+496 QSWLPQKRLEPLEL
-510 SLTAIE
+510 SLNPIQ
-516 SERLRSQKERVEELG
+516 SERLRSQKVKVEEIG
-531 FKIDEFNGKWRL
+531 FLIEEIDGVWYLKS
-543 IAQPAALPSEK
+543 QPAILSPEK
-554 IMTFLRDLIQDIG
+554 ILTFINDLIQDLG
-567 DEGRRLNSAE
+567 DEDRILNSVQN
-577 KLKDHV
+577 LKDHV

-602 EMRRLLSDMNN
+602 EMRRLLSDMRD
-613 IQNPW
+613 IENPW

-628 KISIDELDRHFGR
+628 KISIEELDKHFGR

>member
-1 MRLQNEIQK
+1 MPKIQK
-10 LDEKTI
+10 LDDNTI

-41 AGASNIIIEIENG
+41 AGSTEIIIEIENG
-54 GFDSIIITDD
+54 GFDSIKITDD
-64 GIGISKDQL
+64 GFGINKDEL
-73 NLSIERHATS
+73 ELSIERHATS
-83 KLTRI
+83 KLVNI
-88 EDLGEIYSLGFRG
+88 EDLHEIYSLGFRG

-108 AISKLQIS
+108 SISKLKIS
-116 SRKSDCDGFQLKVS
+116 SRQEGKDGYQLNVS
-130 GGDRENIEPYAMN
+130 GGQIGNIEPCGMN

-148 KIMEIFYNVPARLAF
+148 KIEDIFFNVPARLAF

-179 QHAMAHPNI
+179 EHAMAHPSI
-188 AFNLKNE
+188 SFNLKNE
-195 GRLMLNVPSVINLQD
+195 GRLMLNVPSTDNLQD

-217 LSATKLIQLE
+217 LSANNLIELK
-227 SPPGDEDAPG
+227 SPPEDINAPGDEL
-237 EESWSGWI
+237 WSGWI

-250 TRGRID
+250 SRGRND
-256 DVHVLVN
+256 EVHVLVN
-263 NRVVTSQPFSE
+263 NRVVTSQPFTE

-287 RHPVAVLNLNL
+287 RHPVAILNLKI

-320 RVLQRLERCIQHTL
+320 RVLQRLERSIQYTL
-334 SKIPTQPENK
+334 SKVPTQPEEK

-350 TTNNNEV
+350 TKVNGNELSNNFME
-357 KRDTVSKSNKPK
+357 SKKPK

-378 SLNKEII
+378 SLDNEIINEEKEIKKT
-385 EDMNDEKEQLIQIST
+385 NIQIST
-400 SPSIQKTLPELDS
+400 SPSNQKTLPQMNDS
-413 EPIAPALSSEEREL
+413 PVSAPLSIEERVL

-433 IKAVSPV
+433 IASVSPIN
-440 DEPTLELTNNNQLP
+440 EPKLSNSNNTQLP
-454 DMTPLC
+454 EMVPLC
-460 QFANSYIVVQTGKE
+460 QFANSYIVVQTGNE

-496 QSWLPQSRLEPLEL
+496 QSWVPQTRLEPLKLEL
-510 SLTAIE
+510 NAIQ
-516 SERLRSQKERVEELG
+516 SERLRSQKEKVSEVG
-531 FKIDEFNGKWRL
+531 FLIDEINGEWFL
-543 IAQPAALPSEK
+543 NGQPAILSPEK
-554 IMTFLRDLIQDIG
+554 ILSFINDLIQDLG
-567 DEGRRLNSAE
+567 DEDRILNSVQN
-577 KLKDHV
+577 LKDHV

-602 EMRRLLSDMNN
+602 EMRRLLSDMRD
-613 IQNPW
+613 IENPW

>member
-1 MRLQNEIQK
+1 MPKIQK
-10 LDEKTI
+10 LDDNTI
-16 SKIAAGEVVERPA
+16 SQIAAGEVVERPA

-41 AGASNIIIEIENG
+41 AGSTIIIIEIENG
-54 GFDSIIITDD
+54 GFDSIKITDNGN
-64 GIGISKDQL
+64 GINKEEL

-83 KLTRI
+83 KLVSI
-88 EDLGEIYSLGFRG
+88 EDLNEIYTLGFRG

-108 AISKLQIS
+108 AISNLKIS
-116 SRKSDCDGFQLKVS
+116 SRQENSDGFQLTVS
-130 GGDRENIEPYAMN
+130 GGNIGNIEPCAMN
-143 QGTIV
+143 KGTIV
-148 KIMEIFYNVPARLAF
+148 SVNDIFFNVPARLAF

-179 QHAMAHPNI
+179 EHAMAHPNVS
-188 AFNLKNE
+188 FNLQNE
-195 GRLMLNVPSVINLQD
+195 GRLMLNVPPTNHLND

-217 LSATKLIQLE
+217 LSATKLIELQ
-227 SPPGDEDAPG
+227 SPPEDNDAPGDEL
-237 EESWSGWI
+237 WSGWI

-250 TRGRID
+250 SRGRND
-256 DVHVLVN
+256 DVHILVN

-287 RHPVAVLNLNL
+287 RHPVAVLNLEI
-298 PANEL
+298 PADEL

-320 RVLQRLERCIQHTL
+320 RVLQRLERSIQYTL
-334 SKIPTQPENK
+334 SKVPTQPEEK

-350 TTNNNEV
+350 SKITNNEI
-357 KRDTVSKSNKPK
+357 SKNISEAVKPK

-378 SLNKEII
+378 SLDNEIVNEINDFKKE
-385 EDMNDEKEQLIQIST
+385 KLQIST
-400 SPSIQKTLPELDS
+400 SPTAQQTLPYLDN
-413 EPIAPALSSEEREL
+413 EPISAPLSIEERDL
-427 HRHSGK
+427 HRYSGK
-433 IKAVSPV
+433 IKSISPIE
-440 DEPTLELTNNNQLP
+440 EPKLSKSNVNELP
-454 DMTPLC
+454 EMTPLC

-496 QSWLPQSRLEPLEL
+496 QSWLPQKRLEPLEL
-510 SLTAIE
+510 SLNPIQ
-516 SERLRSQKERVEELG
+516 SERLRSQKVKVEEIG
-531 FKIDEFNGKWRL
+531 FLIEEIDGVWYLKS
-543 IAQPAALPSEK
+543 QPAILSPEK
-554 IMTFLRDLIQDIG
+554 ILTFINDLIQDLG
-567 DEGRRLNSAE
+567 DEDRILNSVQN
-577 KLKDHV
+577 LKDHV

-602 EMRRLLSDMNN
+602 EMRRLLSDMRD
-613 IQNPW
+613 IENPW

-628 KISIDELDRHFGR
+628 KISIEELDKHFGR

>member
-1 MRLQNEIQK
+1 MQNKIQK
-10 LDEKTI
+10 LDDKTI

-41 AGASNIIIEIENG
+41 AGSSSINIEIENG
-54 GFDSIIITDD
+54 GFDSIIITDNGS
-64 GIGISKDQL
+64 GIDKNDL
-73 NLSIERHATS
+73 LLSIERHATS
-83 KLTRI
+83 KLSKI
-88 EDLGEIYSLGFRG
+88 EDLHEIYSLGFRG

-108 AISKLQIS
+108 SISKLQIS
-116 SRKSDCDGFQLKVS
+116 SKKENYDGCQLSVL
-130 GGDRENIEPYAMN
+130 GGEVGKIVPCAMN
-143 QGTIV
+143 NGTIV
-148 KIMEIFYNVPARLAF
+148 KISDIFFNVPARLAF

-179 QHAMAHPNI
+179 EHAMAHPNI
-188 AFNLKNE
+188 SFNLKNE
-195 GRLMLNVPSVINLQD
+195 GRLMLNVPAVENLQD

-217 LSATKLIQLE
+217 LSATKLIRLQ
-227 SPPGDEDAPG
+227 SPPDDENAPGDEV
-237 EESWSGWI
+237 WSGWI

-250 TRGRID
+250 TRGRND
-256 DVHVLVN
+256 DVHILVN

-320 RVLQRLERCIQHTL
+320 RVLQRLERSIQYTL
-334 SKIPTQPENK
+334 SMIPTQPENK

-350 TTNNNEV
+350 SINNENNE
-357 KRDTVSKSNKPK
+357 KLPTYTKPA

-378 SLNKEII
+378 SLNDEIVEETAEIKE
-385 EDMNDEKEQLIQIST
+385 EKIQIST
-400 SPSIQKTLPELDS
+400 SPSIQQTLPELDRK
-413 EPIAPALSSEEREL
+413 PIAPALSIEERDL
-427 HRHSGK
+427 HRYSGR
-433 IKAVSPV
+433 IKTISPIE
-440 DEPTLELTNNNQLP
+440 EPELEIIQKNNLP
-454 DMTPLC
+454 EMEPLC
-460 QFANSYIVVQTGKE
+460 QFANTYIVVQTGKE

-496 QSWLPQSRLEPLEL
+496 QSWAPQSRLEPLIL
-510 SLTAIE
+510 NLTPIE
-516 SERLRSQKERVEELG
+516 SERLRSQKGRIEELG
-531 FKIDEFNGKWRL
+531 FIIDEFNEKWRL
-543 IAQPAALPSEK
+543 LAQPEALPSEK
-554 IMTFLRDLIQDIG
+554 IIDFISDIIQDLG
-567 DEGRRLNSAE
+567 DDQRRLDSVD

-597 ILSLP
+597 ILSLA
-602 EMRRLLSDMNN
+602 EMRRLLSDMRN
-613 IQNPW
+613 IPNPW

-628 KISIDELDRHFGR
+628 KISIDELDKHFGR

>member
-1 MRLQNEIQK
+1 MQNKIQK
-10 LDEKTI
+10 LDDKTI

-41 AGASNIIIEIENG
+41 AGSSSINIEIENG
-54 GFDSIIITDD
+54 GFDSIIITDNGS
-64 GIGISKDQL
+64 GIDENDLS
-73 NLSIERHATS
+73 LSIERHATS
-83 KLTRI
+83 KLSKI
-88 EDLGEIYSLGFRG
+88 EDLHEIYSLGFRG

-108 AISKLQIS
+108 SISKLQIS
-116 SRKSDCDGFQLKVS
+116 SKKENSDGCQLSVL
-130 GGDRENIEPYAMN
+130 GGEVGKIVPCAMN
-143 QGTIV
+143 NGTIV
-148 KIMEIFYNVPARLAF
+148 KISDIFFNVPARLAF

-179 QHAMAHPNI
+179 EHAMAHPNI
-188 AFNLKNE
+188 SFNLKNE
-195 GRLMLNVPSVINLQD
+195 GRLMLNVPAVENLQD

-217 LSATKLIQLE
+217 LSATKLIRLQ
-227 SPPGDEDAPG
+227 SPPDDENAPGDEV
-237 EESWSGWI
+237 WSGWI

-250 TRGRID
+250 TRGRND
-256 DVHVLVN
+256 DVHILVN

-320 RVLQRLERCIQHTL
+320 RVLQRLERSIQYTL
-334 SKIPTQPENK
+334 SMIPTQPENK

-350 TTNNNEV
+350 SINNE
-357 KRDTVSKSNKPK
+357 KYNEKLPTYNKPA

-378 SLNKEII
+378 SLNDEIVEEHAEIKE
-385 EDMNDEKEQLIQIST
+385 EKIQIST
-400 SPSIQKTLPELDS
+400 SPTIQQTLPELDRK
-413 EPIAPALSSEEREL
+413 PVAPALSIEERDL
-427 HRHSGK
+427 HRYSGR
-433 IKAVSPV
+433 IKTISPIE
-440 DEPTLELTNNNQLP
+440 EPELELIQKNNLP
-454 DMTPLC
+454 EMEPLC
-460 QFANSYIVVQTGKE
+460 QFANTYIVVQTGKE

-496 QSWLPQSRLEPLEL
+496 QSWAPQSRLEPLIL
-510 SLTAIE
+510 NLTPIE
-516 SERLRSQKERVEELG
+516 SERLRSQKGRIEELG
-531 FKIDEFNGKWRL
+531 FKIDEFNEKWRL
-543 IAQPAALPSEK
+543 LAQPEALPSEK
-554 IMTFLRDLIQDIG
+554 IIDFISDIIQDLG
-567 DEGRRLNSAE
+567 DDQRRLDSVD

-597 ILSLP
+597 ILSLA
-602 EMRRLLSDMNN
+602 EMRRLLSDMRN
-613 IQNPW
+613 IPNPW

-628 KISIDELDRHFGR
+628 KISIDELDKHFGR

>member
-1 MRLQNEIQK
+1 LPKIQK
-10 LDEKTI
+10 LDDNTI
-16 SKIAAGEVVERPA
+16 SQIAAGEVVERPA

-41 AGASNIIIEIENG
+41 AGSTIIIIEIENG
-54 GFDSIIITDD
+54 GFDSIKITDNGN
-64 GIGISKDQL
+64 GINKEEL

-83 KLTRI
+83 KLVSI
-88 EDLGEIYSLGFRG
+88 EDLNEIYTLGFRG

-108 AISKLQIS
+108 AISNLKIS
-116 SRKSDCDGFQLKVS
+116 SRQENSDGFQLTVS
-130 GGDRENIEPYAMN
+130 GGNIGNIEPCAMN
-143 QGTIV
+143 KGTIV
-148 KIMEIFYNVPARLAF
+148 SVNDIFFNVPARLAF

-179 QHAMAHPNI
+179 EHAMAHPNVS
-188 AFNLKNE
+188 FNLQNE
-195 GRLMLNVPSVINLQD
+195 GRLMLNVPPTNHLND

-217 LSATKLIQLE
+217 LSATKLIELQPPPE
-227 SPPGDEDAPG
+227 DNDAPGDEL
-237 EESWSGWI
+237 WSGWI

-250 TRGRID
+250 SRGRND
-256 DVHVLVN
+256 DVHILVN

-287 RHPVAVLNLNL
+287 RHPVAVLNLEI
-298 PANEL
+298 PADEL

-320 RVLQRLERCIQHTL
+320 RVLQRLERSIQYTL
-334 SKIPTQPENK
+334 SKVPTQPEEK

-350 TTNNNEV
+350 SKITNNEI
-357 KRDTVSKSNKPK
+357 SKNISEAVKPK

-378 SLNKEII
+378 SLDNEIVNEINDFKKE
-385 EDMNDEKEQLIQIST
+385 KLQIST
-400 SPSIQKTLPELDS
+400 SPTAQQTLPYLDN
-413 EPIAPALSSEEREL
+413 EPISAPLSIEERDL
-427 HRHSGK
+427 HRYSGK
-433 IKAVSPV
+433 IKSISPIE
-440 DEPTLELTNNNQLP
+440 EPKLSKSNVNELP
-454 DMTPLC
+454 EMTPLC

-496 QSWLPQSRLEPLEL
+496 QSWLPQKRLEPLEL
-510 SLTAIE
+510 SLNPIQ
-516 SERLRSQKERVEELG
+516 SERLRSQKVKVEEIG
-531 FKIDEFNGKWRL
+531 FLIEEIDGVWYLKS
-543 IAQPAALPSEK
+543 QPAILSPEK
-554 IMTFLRDLIQDIG
+554 ILTFINDLIQDLG
-567 DEGRRLNSAE
+567 DEDRILNSVQN
-577 KLKDHV
+577 LKDHV

-602 EMRRLLSDMNN
+602 EMRRLLSDMRD
-613 IQNPW
+613 IENPW

-628 KISIDELDRHFGR
+628 KISIEELDKHFGR

>member
-1 MRLQNEIQK
+1 MSKIQRL
-10 LDEKTI
+10 DDTTI

-41 AGASNIIIEIENG
+41 AGSTNIIIEIENG
-54 GFDSIIITDD
+54 GFDSIKITDNGS
-64 GIGISKDQL
+64 GINKEEL
-73 NLSIERHATS
+73 ELSIERHATS
-83 KLTRI
+83 KLNRI
-88 EDLGEIYSLGFRG
+88 EDLNEIYTLGFRG

-108 AISKLQIS
+108 SISNLKIS
-116 SRKSDCDGFQLKVS
+116 SRKKESDGFQLNVS
-130 GGDRENIEPYAMN
+130 GGECGNIEPYGMN
-143 QGTIV
+143 KGTIV
-148 KIMEIFYNVPARLAF
+148 SVNDIFFNVPARLAF

-179 QHAMAHPNI
+179 EHAMAHPNVS
-188 AFNLKNE
+188 FNLQNE
-195 GRLMLNVPSVINLQD
+195 GRLMLNVPATDKLQD

-217 LSATKLIQLE
+217 LSATKLIELQ
-227 SPPGDEDAPG
+227 SPPEDNEAPGDEL
-237 EESWSGWI
+237 WSGWI

-250 TRGRID
+250 SRGRND
-256 DVHVLVN
+256 DVHILVN

-274 AIRRGYHTRLMVG
+274 AIKRGYHTRLMVG
-287 RHPVAVLNLNL
+287 RHPVAVLNLEI
-298 PANEL
+298 PADEL

-320 RVLQRLERCIQHTL
+320 RVLQRLERSIQYTL
-334 SKIPTQPENK
+334 SKVPTQPEEK

-350 TTNNNEV
+350 
-357 KRDTVSKSNKPK
+357 SKSNSNEINKNIIEINKPK

-378 SLNKEII
+378 SLDNEII
-385 EDMNDEKEQLIQIST
+385 NEINEEKRDKLQIST
-400 SPSIQKTLPELDS
+400 PPSSQKTLPQMDN
-413 EPIAPALSSEEREL
+413 EPVSAPLSIEERHL

-433 IKAVSPV
+433 IKSISPIE
-440 DEPTLELTNNNQLP
+440 EPKLTTSNINKLP
-454 DMTPLC
+454 EMVPLC

-496 QSWLPQSRLEPLEL
+496 QSWLPQNRLEPLEL
-510 SLTAIE
+510 SLNPIQ
-516 SERLRSQKERVEELG
+516 SERLRSQKEKVEEVG
-531 FKIDEFNGKWRL
+531 FLIDEIDGIWYLKS
-543 IAQPAALPSEK
+543 QPAILSPEK
-554 IMTFLRDLIQDIG
+554 ILSFINDLIQDLG
-567 DEGRRLNSAE
+567 DEDRILNSVQN
-577 KLKDHV
+577 LKDHV

-602 EMRRLLSDMNN
+602 EMRRLLSDMRD
-613 IQNPW
+613 IENPW

-628 KISIDELDRHFGR
+628 KISIDELDKHFGR

>member
-1 MRLQNEIQK
+1 MPKIQK
-10 LDEKTI
+10 LDDNTI

-41 AGASNIIIEIENG
+41 AGSTEIIIEIENG
-54 GFDSIIITDD
+54 GFDSIKITDD
-64 GIGISKDQL
+64 GVGINKDEL
-73 NLSIERHATS
+73 ELSIERHATS
-83 KLTRI
+83 KLLKI
-88 EDLGEIYSLGFRG
+88 EDLHEIYSLGFRG

-108 AISKLQIS
+108 SISKLKIS
-116 SRKSDCDGFQLKVS
+116 SRQKGKDGYQLNVS
-130 GGDRENIEPYAMN
+130 GGQIGNIEPCAMN

-148 KIMEIFYNVPARLAF
+148 KIDDIFFNVPARLAF

-170 SAKIVEITV
+170 SAKIVEIAV
-179 QHAMAHPNI
+179 EHAMAHPSI
-188 AFNLKNE
+188 SFNLKNE
-195 GRLMLNVPSVINLQD
+195 GRLMLNVPSADNLQD

-217 LSATKLIQLE
+217 LSANNLIELK
-227 SPPGDEDAPG
+227 SPPEDINAPGDEL
-237 EESWSGWI
+237 WSGWI

-250 TRGRID
+250 SRGRND
-256 DVHVLVN
+256 EVHVLVN

-287 RHPVAVLNLNL
+287 RHPVAILNLKI

-303 DVNVHPTKREIR
+303 DINVHPTKREIR

-320 RVLQRLERCIQHTL
+320 RVLQRLERSIQYTL
-334 SKIPTQPENK
+334 SKVPTQPEEK
-344 SKLTGI
+344 GKLTGI
-350 TTNNNEV
+350 TKVSDNELSNNLME
-357 KRDTVSKSNKPK
+357 SKKPK

-378 SLNKEII
+378 SLDNEIINEEKEI
-385 EDMNDEKEQLIQIST
+385 KKSKIQIST
-400 SPSIQKTLPELDS
+400 SPSNQKTLPQMNES
-413 EPIAPALSSEEREL
+413 PTSAPLSIEERAL

-433 IKAVSPV
+433 IASVSPV
-440 DEPTLELTNNNQLP
+440 NEPKLSNSNNTQLP
-454 DMTPLC
+454 EMVPLC

-496 QSWLPQSRLEPLEL
+496 QSWVPQTRLEPLKLEL
-510 SLTAIE
+510 NAIQ
-516 SERLRSQKERVEELG
+516 SERLRSQKEKVKEVG
-531 FKIDEFNGKWRL
+531 FLIDEINGEWFL
-543 IAQPAALPSEK
+543 NGQPAILSPEK
-554 IMTFLRDLIQDIG
+554 ILSFINDLIQDLG
-567 DEGRRLNSAE
+567 DEDRILNSVQN
-577 KLKDHV
+577 LKDHV

-597 ILSLP
+597 ILTLP
-602 EMRRLLSDMNN
+602 EMRRLLSDMRD
-613 IQNPW
+613 IENPW